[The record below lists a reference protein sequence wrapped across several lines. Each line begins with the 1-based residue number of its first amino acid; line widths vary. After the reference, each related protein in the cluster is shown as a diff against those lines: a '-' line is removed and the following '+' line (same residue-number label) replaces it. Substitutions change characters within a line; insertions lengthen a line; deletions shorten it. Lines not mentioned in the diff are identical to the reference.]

1 MWENIRSWWNIRDL
15 PNVKLIHFNDMKAD
29 LPGPIREIGDFL
41 GIKPDAATFPKIAEH
56 CTFDYMK
63 ANAEKAAPLG
73 GTLWSD
79 GAKTFINKGTN
90 GRWRDTLSAA
100 EIATY
105 EARALNEL
113 GPACSKWLAQGN
125 AK

>member
-15 PNVKLIHFNDMKAD
+15 PNVKL
-29 LPGPIREIGDFL
+29 IREIGDFL

-73 GTLWSD
+73 GALWKG
-79 GAKTFINKGTN
+79 GAKP
-90 GRWRDTLSAA
+90 L
-100 EIATY
+100 
-105 EARALNEL
+105 
-113 GPACSKWLAQGN
+113 
-125 AK
+125 